1 MKEFIDEN
9 KLKTELQKEF
19 NSKEEMKRED
29 IYKIYKIVVVMTR
42 NNRKFKNLP
51 ESLTRLAYNILY
63 IQIYNRIINYTY
75 GNSTISEIKNSITQ
89 TYAIIDIIK
98 EAANELDS
106 ESKKQAFY
114 RLIGNNHIIM
124 ASVYRHKK
132 NFYDSSI
139 NILREKAGIPELD
152 GKITSIDA
160 IIKLFELTES
170 EKYSR
175 LQRVF
180 DILMKHGDNLIITDN
195 NGVEHSNIDN
205 LGICDDD
212 IYSLQL
218 LARIEDLDF
227 VYFTSFFINSSIY
240 NSNYSEDLYNSIFGL
255 YYTIYIMSSMDNG
268 FNSYKDKKK
277 DIINTCLNQ
286 LKNNINAVYVND
298 ISSYI
303 TMSEECGFIL
313 DRKDFNI
320 DNFRDNVIQ
329 NYLISIKS
337 DAYDIIMGT
346 YIEDTE
352 NKGILSKTIIIIAI
366 IIIIIMII
374 LSIIFLLYPNETKE
388 IMNNLNIL
396 SR

>member
-1 MKEFIDEN
+1 MKKYIIDEN

-19 NSKEEMKRED
+19 NGKEEEMKPED
-29 IYKIYKIVVVMTR
+29 IYKIYKIILDMTR
-42 NNRKFKNLP
+42 NNSIFKNLP

-63 IQIYNRIINYTY
+63 IQIYNRIINYSY
-75 GNSTISEIKNSITQ
+75 GNTTISEIKNSITQ

-98 EAANELDS
+98 EAAKQLDS

-114 RLIGNNHIIM
+114 RLIGNNHIII
-124 ASVYRHKK
+124 ASVYKHKK

-152 GKITSIDA
+152 GKITSKDA

-170 EKYSR
+170 KKYSR

-205 LGICDDD
+205 LGICNDD

-218 LARIEDLDF
+218 LARIEDSDF
-227 VYFTSFFINSSIY
+227 SYFTSFFINSSIY
-240 NSNYSEDLYNSIFGL
+240 NSIYSEDLYNSIFEL
-255 YYTIYIMSSMDNG
+255 YNTIYIMSSMDNG

-286 LKNNINAVYVND
+286 LKNNINAVDLND
-298 ISSYI
+298 IDCDI
-303 TMSEECGFIL
+303 TISEECGFIV
-313 DRKDFNI
+313 DHKDFDI
-320 DNFRDNVIQ
+320 DNFRDIVIQ

-337 DAYDIIMGT
+337 DADDIRMGT
-346 YIEDTE
+346 LIENTE
-352 NKGILSKTIIIIAI
+352 NKGILSKTIIIMAI
-366 IIIIIMII
+366 IIIIFIII
-374 LSIIFLLYPNETKE
+374 LSIIFGLYPNETKE
-388 IMNNLNIL
+388 IMNNLNIM
-396 SR
+396 

>member
-286 LKNNINAVYVND
+286 LKNNINAVDVND
-298 ISSYI
+298 ISGYI

-337 DAYDIIMGT
+337 DAYDIRMGT

-374 LSIIFLLYPNETKE
+374 LSIIFGLYPNETKE
-388 IMNNLNIL
+388 IMNNLNII